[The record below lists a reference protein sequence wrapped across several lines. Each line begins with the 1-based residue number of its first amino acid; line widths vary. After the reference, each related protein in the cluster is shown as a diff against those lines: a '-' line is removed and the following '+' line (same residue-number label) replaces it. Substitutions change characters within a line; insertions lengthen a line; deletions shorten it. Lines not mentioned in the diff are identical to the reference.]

1 MLTTKLALLLLLV
14 TGATAD
20 TRLKRVALLPR
31 GATGPAPVICADTD
45 HDSLYEIVYYQ
56 HNGGGPTTECWDI
69 QEYRPFN
76 RYELV
81 KSDTGIRP
89 YPSRLT
95 TGNFMPYGAGDVDR
109 DGRTDLVGN
118 VTYKIGDSSRLA
130 LCTVESADSVSLP
143 ETLNWYY
150 PFPGPIGG
158 FGPSRYT
165 DLDRDERREI
175 LIPREGAMVFENVAD
190 DRESLVYNR
199 PPTSHGL
206 FAVGDFDCN
215 GRTDFAGVIGVWVV
229 VKECVGDN
237 SYATSCSLFVAEP
250 NGADIFAGS
259 DVDGSGRPEFFVN
272 YDVYGADGW
281 TLHLYMFEAES
292 EHLYQPY
299 FIGTEYIGNYDPW
312 PKSSL
317 CADLD
322 GDSIEEVIWACAAH
336 VAILKATG
344 PHQFRRVT
352 WWSNDAG
359 PVTYCN
365 AWDFNGNGYK
375 ELVVGGCSKTSFLEV
390 DPIKV
395 WYPNVVRT
403 LVAGD
408 TVGIW
413 WQLFTPPRCDSISLF
428 LKTDTVVQTGERFW
442 RLDTIVTGLAP
453 TESSFAWVVPDTQ
466 LAWAKVLAIAYGP
479 GWQFDES
486 DSAFAIVPAG
496 IEELPRVLVRDWTL
510 SVSPNPAGARAM
522 VSYDVPVASEVSL
535 VLFDAAGRVVSELA
549 SGPHQP
555 GSYSILLPSYVLS
568 PHSSILSAGVY
579 FLREA
584 GPKDQGF
591 KVLERKIV
599 ITR

>member
-1 MLTTKLALLLLLV
+1 MLTPRLALLLLLV
-14 TGATAD
+14 TGATAEM
-20 TRLKRVALLPR
+20 RLKRMALLPR
-31 GATGPAPVICADTD
+31 GATGPSPVICADTD
-45 HDSLYEIVYYQ
+45 HDGLYEVIYFQ

-81 KSDTGIRP
+81 KSDTGVRP
-89 YPSRLT
+89 YPNRLT
-95 TGNFMPYGAGDVDR
+95 TGNFMPYDAGDVDR
-109 DGRTDLVGN
+109 DGKTDLVGS
-118 VTYKIGDSSRLA
+118 VTYRIGDSSRLA
-130 LCTVESADSVSLP
+130 LCTVESRDSLSLP

-158 FGPSRYT
+158 FGPSRFT
-165 DLDRDERREI
+165 DLDRDGRREVF
-175 LIPREGAMVFENVAD
+175 LPREGAMVFENVAD
-190 DRESLVYNR
+190 DRESLVYDR

-206 FAVGDFDCN
+206 FAVGDFDCD
-215 GRTDFAGVIGVWVV
+215 GRMDFAGVIGVWVV

-237 SYATSCSLFVAEP
+237 LYATACSLFVAEP

-259 DVDGSGRPEFFVN
+259 DVDANGKPEFFVN

-281 TLHLYMFEAES
+281 TEHLYQFETES
-292 EHLYQPY
+292 VHQYQPY
-299 FIGTEYIGNYDPW
+299 FIDNEDIGNHDPW

-322 GDSIEEVIWACAAH
+322 GDSIEEVVWACAAH
-336 VAILKATG
+336 VAILKTTG
-344 PHQFRRVT
+344 PHQFRHVT
-352 WWSNDAG
+352 WWSNPAG
-359 PVTYCN
+359 PVTLCN

-390 DPIKV
+390 EPIKV
-395 WYPNVVRT
+395 WYPNVERT

-428 LKTDTVVQTGERFW
+428 LKKDTTIHPGERFW
-442 RLDTIVTGLAP
+442 RLDTIVTGLGP
-453 TESSFAWVVPDTQ
+453 TESSYAWVVPDTE

-496 IEELPRVLVRDWTL
+496 IAAAKAVLPRDWAL
-510 SVSPNPAGARAM
+510 SVSPNPAGTWTAF
-522 VSYDVPVASEVSL
+522 SYDVPVAAEVRL
-535 VLFDAAGRVVSELA
+535 GLYDAAGRLMAVLA
-549 SGPHQP
+549 DGERMP
-555 GSYSILLPSYVLS
+555 GCYTAQVGEALP
-568 PHSSILSAGVY
+568 AGVY
-579 FLREA
+579 LAR
-584 GPKDQGF
+584 
-591 KVLERKIV
+591 LESAAYSATRKLV
-599 ITR
+599 VQR